1 MPTNL
6 PPEYFDI
13 ERRYREAETAEEKA
27 ALLEELL
34 AVIPKHKG
42 TEHLRG
48 DYKARLAKLRNAA
61 QAQKSRSKHTSA
73 YAIRRE
79 GAGQVVLIGAA
90 NAGKS
95 SLLAALTNARPQIDP
110 APYTTWE
117 PMPGM
122 MEVDQVPV
130 QLIDT
135 PPLNGPYLSPELFQ
149 LIRRADL
156 ILLLLDLQA
165 DPFEQLENAFRL
177 LEANRIKPA
186 QLAGKGHTMGESER
200 WAAVPVLIAVNK
212 CDQPAADQDCQ
223 VFQELLELNLPVMPI
238 SVRERR
244 NLERLKRAALDF
256 LRVVR
261 VYAKPPGKEPD
272 LSQPFVVKQ
281 GTTLAELGGM
291 IHKDFVQ
298 HLKFARVWGAGV
310 RDGQMVSQDY
320 VLQDG
325 DIVELRV

>member
-6 PPEYFDI
+6 PPEYFEI

-61 QAQKSRSKHTSA
+61 QAQKARSKHISA
-73 YAIRRE
+73 YAIKRE

-90 NAGKS
+90 NTGKS
-95 SLLAALTNARPQIDP
+95 SLLAALTNARPQVDA

-135 PPLNGPYLSPELFQ
+135 PPLDGPYVSPELFQ
-149 LIRRADL
+149 LLRRTDL
-156 ILLLLDLQA
+156 ILLMVDLQA
-165 DPFEQLENAFRL
+165 DPFQQVEEALRL
-177 LEANRIKPA
+177 LEANRIRPA
-186 QLAGKGHTMGESER
+186 QLTGMEELPER

-212 CDQPAADQDCQ
+212 CDRPDADRDCE
-223 VFQELLELNLPVMPI
+223 VFKELLGFDLPAMPI
-238 SVRERR
+238 SVSERR

-298 HLKFARVWGAGV
+298 HLKFARVWGSAV

>member
-48 DYKARLAKLRNAA
+48 DYKARLAKLRSAA
-61 QAQKSRSKHTSA
+61 QAQKSRSKHVSA

-79 GAGQVVLIGAA
+79 GAGQVVILGSA

-95 SLLAALTNARPQIDP
+95 SLLAALTNARPQVDA

-135 PPLNGPYLSPELFQ
+135 PPLDGPYRSPELFQ
-149 LIRRADL
+149 LVRRTDL
-156 ILLLLDLQA
+156 ILLLVDLLA
-165 DPFEQLENAFRL
+165 DPFQQVEEALRL
-177 LEANRIKPA
+177 LEANRIKPT
-186 QLAGKGHTMGESER
+186 QLAEEEDLPER
-200 WAAVPVLIAVNK
+200 WAAVPVLIAANK

-223 VFQELLELNLPVMPI
+223 VFRELLELDLPVMPI
-238 SVRERR
+238 SVTERR
-244 NLERLKRAALDF
+244 NLERLKRAMLDY
-256 LRVVR
+256 LHVVR

-272 LSQPFVVKQ
+272 LSRPFVVKQ

-298 HLKFARVWGAGV
+298 HLKFARVWGAAV

>member
-13 ERRYREAETAEEKA
+13 ERRYRQAETAEEKA
-27 ALLEELL
+27 ALLEDLL

-48 DYKARLAKLRNAA
+48 DYKARLAKLKNAA
-61 QAQKSRSKHTSA
+61 QAQRAKSRHSTA

-79 GAGQVVLIGAA
+79 GAGQVVLLGAA
-90 NAGKS
+90 NTGKS
-95 SLLAALTNARPQIDP
+95 SLLAALTNARPQVDA

-117 PMPGM
+117 PTPGM

-135 PPLNGPYLSPELFQ
+135 PPLDGPHLSAELYQ
-149 LIRRADL
+149 LVRRCDL
-156 ILLLLDLQA
+156 VLLLVDLQA
-165 DPFEQLENAFRL
+165 DPFEQVELGLRL
-177 LEANRIKPA
+177 LEENRIKAP
-186 QLAGKGHTMGESER
+186 QLCDGEELPER
-200 WAAVPVLIAVNK
+200 WSAVPVLIAANK
-212 CDQPAADQDCQ
+212 CDQPGADMDCEA
-223 VFQELLELNLPVMPI
+223 FKELLGYNLPVLPI
-238 SVRERR
+238 SVAARR
-244 NLERLKRAALDF
+244 NLERLKRAALEY
-256 LRVVR
+256 LHVVR

-272 LSQPFVVKQ
+272 LSRPFVVKQ

-291 IHKDFVQ
+291 IHKDFAQ
-298 HLKFARVWGAGV
+298 HLKFARVWGGAV
-310 RDGQMVSQDY
+310 RDGQMVAQEY

>member
-61 QAQKSRSKHTSA
+61 QAQKSRSRHSSA
-73 YAIRRE
+73 YAIKRE

-90 NAGKS
+90 NTGKS
-95 SLLAALTNARPQIDP
+95 SLLTALTNARPEIDP
-110 APYTTWE
+110 APFTTWE
-117 PMPGM
+117 PTPGM

-135 PPLNGPYLSPELFQ
+135 PPLDGPYVSPELFQ
-149 LIRRADL
+149 LVRRADL
-156 ILLLLDLQA
+156 ILLLVDLQA
-165 DPFEQLENAFRL
+165 DPFQQMEEALRV
-177 LEANRIKPA
+177 LEANRIRPA
-186 QLAGKGHTMGESER
+186 QLTGEGELPER

-212 CDQPAADQDCQ
+212 CDRPDDDRDCE
-223 VFQELLELNLPVMPI
+223 VIKDLLQLKLPVLPI
-238 SVRERR
+238 SVTERR
-244 NLERLKRAALDF
+244 NLERLKRAALGF

-272 LSQPFVVKQ
+272 LSRPFVVKQ

-298 HLKFARVWGAGV
+298 HLKFARVWGSAV

>member
-48 DYKARLAKLRNAA
+48 DYKSRLAKLRNAA
-61 QAQKSRSKHTSA
+61 QAQKSRSRHSSA
-73 YAIRRE
+73 YAIKRE
-79 GAGQVVLIGAA
+79 GAGQVVLLGAA
-90 NAGKS
+90 NTGKS
-95 SLLAALTNARPQIDP
+95 SLLCALTNARPQVDA

-117 PMPGM
+117 PAPGM
-122 MEVDQVPV
+122 LEVDQVSV

-135 PPLNGPYLSPELFQ
+135 PPLDGPYLSAELFQ
-149 LIRRADL
+149 IVRRADL
-156 ILLLLDLQA
+156 VLLMVDLQA
-165 DPFEQLENAFRL
+165 DPFEQVEIGLRRLE
-177 LEANRIKPA
+177 ENRIKAA
-186 QLAGKGHTMGESER
+186 QLTGDEEMPER
-200 WAAVPVLIAVNK
+200 WTAVPVLIAANK
-212 CDQPAADQDCQ
+212 CDQPGADMDCEA
-223 VFQELLELNLPVMPI
+223 FKELLEYKLPVMPI
-238 SVRERR
+238 SVKEQR
-244 NLERLKRAALDF
+244 NLERLKRAMLQY
-256 LRVVR
+256 LQVVR
-261 VYAKPPGKEPD
+261 IYAKPPGKEPD
-272 LSQPFVVKQ
+272 LTRPFVVKQ

-298 HLKFARVWGAGV
+298 HLKFARVWGAAV
-310 RDGQMVSQDY
+310 RDGQMVAQEY
-320 VLQDG
+320 VLRDG

>member
-13 ERRYREAETAEEKA
+13 ERRYRQAETAEEKA
-27 ALLEELL
+27 ALLEDLL

-48 DYKARLAKLRNAA
+48 DYKARLAKLKNAA
-61 QAQKSRSKHTSA
+61 QAQRSKSRHSTA

-79 GAGQVVLIGAA
+79 GAGQVVLLGAA
-90 NAGKS
+90 NTGKS
-95 SLLAALTNARPQIDP
+95 SLLAALTNARPQVDA

-117 PMPGM
+117 PTPGM

-135 PPLNGPYLSPELFQ
+135 PPLDGPHLSAELYQ
-149 LIRRADL
+149 LVRRSDL
-156 ILLLLDLQA
+156 VLLLVDLQA
-165 DPFEQLENAFRL
+165 DPFEQVELGLRL
-177 LEANRIKPA
+177 LEENRIKVA
-186 QLAGKGHTMGESER
+186 QLCAGEELPER
-200 WAAVPVLIAVNK
+200 WAAVPVMIAANK
-212 CDQPAADQDCQ
+212 CDQPGADMDCEA
-223 VFQELLELNLPVMPI
+223 FKELLGYNLPVLPI
-238 SVRERR
+238 SVAARR
-244 NLERLKRAALDF
+244 NLERLKRAALDY

-272 LSQPFVVKQ
+272 LSRPFVVKQ

-298 HLKFARVWGAGV
+298 HLKFARVWGGAV
-310 RDGQMVSQDY
+310 RDGQMVSQEY

>member
-13 ERRYREAETAEEKA
+13 ERRYRQAETAEEKA
-27 ALLEELL
+27 ALLEDLL

-48 DYKARLAKLRNAA
+48 DYKARLAKLKNAA
-61 QAQKSRSKHTSA
+61 QAQRSKSRHSTA

-79 GAGQVVLIGAA
+79 GAGQVVLLGAA
-90 NAGKS
+90 NTGKS
-95 SLLAALTNARPQIDP
+95 SLLAALTNARPQVDA

-117 PMPGM
+117 PTPGM

-135 PPLNGPYLSPELFQ
+135 PPLDGPHLSAELYQ
-149 LIRRADL
+149 LVRRSDL
-156 ILLLLDLQA
+156 VLLLVDLQA
-165 DPFEQLENAFRL
+165 DPFEQVELGLRL
-177 LEANRIKPA
+177 LEENRIKAA
-186 QLAGKGHTMGESER
+186 QLCAGEELPER
-200 WAAVPVLIAVNK
+200 WAAVPVMIAANK
-212 CDQPAADQDCQ
+212 CDQPGADMDCEA
-223 VFQELLELNLPVMPI
+223 FKELLGYNLPVLPI
-238 SVRERR
+238 SVAARR
-244 NLERLKRAALDF
+244 NLERLKRAALDY

-272 LSQPFVVKQ
+272 LSRPFVVKQ

-298 HLKFARVWGAGV
+298 HLKFARVWGGAV
-310 RDGQMVSQDY
+310 RDGQMVSQEY

>member
-13 ERRYREAETAEEKA
+13 ERRYRQAESAEEKA
-27 ALLEELL
+27 ALLEDLL

-61 QAQKSRSKHTSA
+61 QAQRSRSRHSTA
-73 YAIRRE
+73 YAIKRE
-79 GAGQVVLIGAA
+79 GAGQVVLLGAA
-90 NAGKS
+90 NTGKS
-95 SLLAALTNARPQIDP
+95 SLLAALTNARPQVDS
-110 APYTTWE
+110 APFTTWE
-117 PMPGM
+117 PAPGM

-135 PPLNGPYLSPELFQ
+135 PPLDGPYLSAELYQ
-149 LIRRADL
+149 LVRRSDL
-156 ILLLLDLQA
+156 VLLLVDLQA
-165 DPFEQLENAFRL
+165 DPFEQVELGLRL
-177 LEANRIKPA
+177 LEENRIKAA
-186 QLAGKGHTMGESER
+186 QLLDGEELPER
-200 WAAVPVLIAVNK
+200 WSAVPVLIAANK
-212 CDQPAADQDCQ
+212 CDQPGADMDCEA
-223 VFQELLELNLPVMPI
+223 FKELLEYNLPVMPI
-238 SVRERR
+238 SVVSRR
-244 NLERLKRAALDF
+244 NLDRLKREALEY
-256 LRVVR
+256 LHVVR

-272 LSQPFVVKQ
+272 MSRPFVVKQ

-298 HLKFARVWGAGV
+298 HLKFARVWGAAV
-310 RDGQMVSQDY
+310 RDGQMVAQEY